1 MIQMQL
7 VVKLHLANMCLIKGS
22 KRQIYYYYFFFLMAR
37 AGGFLEQY
45 HWTDTLNTGAH
56 VAREHICE
64 QVFVLP
70 LL

>member
-1 MIQMQL
+1 
-7 VVKLHLANMCLIKGS
+7 
-22 KRQIYYYYFFFLMAR
+22 MAR
-37 AGGFLEQY
+37 AGGFLEQC

-56 VAREHICE
+56 IAREHICE